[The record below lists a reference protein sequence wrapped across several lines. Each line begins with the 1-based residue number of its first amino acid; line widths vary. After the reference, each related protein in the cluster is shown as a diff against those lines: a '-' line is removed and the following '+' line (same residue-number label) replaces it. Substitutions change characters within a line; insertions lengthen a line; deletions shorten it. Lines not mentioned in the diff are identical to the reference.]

1 MMFAMLLWSLKI
13 FPAKALRKTKKALRF
28 YAWAGRRYREE
39 KFERKFPL

>member
-1 MMFAMLLWSLKI
+1 MVMKNISRQG
-13 FPAKALRKTKKALRF
+13 AKALKKTKKALRF